1 MSGSDLAP
9 MYRQMGFSDVGPD
22 NKPVNFQET
31 YETKRSEHL
40 DEMQH
45 KEDQM
50 RQMFVQRVKEKET
63 ELKEAEK
70 QVGRWVVD
78 TENRRRTGGMFS
90 AATACG
96 ARLLR
101 YWGGGGLGIQPSR
114 CKRAR
119 HQVWQPTSHHSCIRP
134 RIC

>member
-1 MSGSDLAP
+1 MNLLRGHSDPSPLSAH
-9 MYRQMGFSDVGPD
+9 QMGFSDVGPD

-70 QVGRWVVD
+70 QVG
-78 TENRRRTGGMFS
+78 
-90 AATACG
+90 
-96 ARLLR
+96 
-101 YWGGGGLGIQPSR
+101 GL
-114 CKRAR
+114 
-119 HQVWQPTSHHSCIRP
+119 
-134 RIC
+134 

>member
-1 MSGSDLAP
+1 
-9 MYRQMGFSDVGPD
+9 MGFSDVGPD

-40 DEMQH
+40 DEMQQ

-70 QVGRWVVD
+70 QVSPD
-78 TENRRRTGGMFS
+78 F
-90 AATACG
+90 G
-96 ARLLR
+96 ALLCIVS
-101 YWGGGGLGIQPSR
+101 LPSNSSY
-114 CKRAR
+114 CL
-119 HQVWQPTSHHSCIRP
+119 TIY
-134 RIC
+134 I